1 MAWKSWPFQ
10 YFHFETNFLK
20 NKNLFRQTVIKLLV
34 ESTKIESALFAYKTA
49 LSEAN
54 VKTNWMGSTKWTY
67 YNEWSFASIF
77 FFFFEILLQCKNLL
91 RVDLMYNYPNVHI
104 HTFRK
109 HWSSIWG
116 CFSLWVSLKQIEIF
130 SHLQQN

>member
-1 MAWKSWPFQ
+1 M
-10 YFHFETNFLK
+10 L
-20 NKNLFRQTVIKLLV
+20 RQ
-34 ESTKIESALFAYKTA
+34 IEWEAQSGHITMNEALP
-49 LSEAN
+49 
-54 VKTNWMGSTKWTY
+54 V
-67 YNEWSFASIF
+67 F

-116 CFSLWVSLKQIEIF
+116 CFSLWVSLKQIEMF